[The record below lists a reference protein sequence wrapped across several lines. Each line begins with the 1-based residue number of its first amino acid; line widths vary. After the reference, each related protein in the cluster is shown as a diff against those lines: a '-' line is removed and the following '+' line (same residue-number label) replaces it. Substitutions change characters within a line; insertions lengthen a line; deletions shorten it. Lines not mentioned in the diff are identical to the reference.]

1 MIFNPIL
8 KQINL
13 DNFVLKMKQKKSF
26 KLYNRSYSSIKI

>member
-13 DNFVLKMKQKKSF
+13 DNFVLKMKQKNH
-26 KLYNRSYSSIKI
+26 LNCIIEVILA

>member
-13 DNFVLKMKQKKSF
+13 DNFVLKMKQKKNH
-26 KLYNRSYSSIKI
+26 LNCIIEVILA